1 MERQNITLALPK
13 DILRRVKSMAAS
25 EDKSISQ
32 LLRDALEKI
41 VKDESN
47 FRSAKRRQIALLKQG
62 FDLGTKGQITATR
75 ETLHERR

>member
-13 DILRRVKSMAAS
+13 DMIRRVKSMAAS

-32 LLRDALEKI
+32 LLRETLEKKL
-41 VKDESN
+41 KDDSN
-47 FRSAKRRQIALLKQG
+47 FRSAKRRQIMLLKNG